1 MTTLSRH
8 AGAEPAPWSP
18 VERLS
23 TLRQEMDRLWE
34 LTFPGR
40 NTTFF
45 SGWSPILDLFDSEDR
60 LIAKIEL
67 PGLKRE
73 NIDIA
78 YQEGV
83 LHVTGE
89 RKPEDPGSKETQPYR
104 TERFTGRF
112 QRSITL
118 PVPIQVEKIQAT
130 YQDGIL
136 TVSMPKSEEA
146 KPHKIEVSIG
156 KTS

>member
-1 MTTLSRH
+1 MTTVSRYTNI
-8 AGAEPAPWSP
+8 EPSAWSP

-23 TLRQEMDRLWE
+23 SLRQEMDRLWE

-40 NTTFF
+40 STTFF
-45 SGWSPILDLFDSEDR
+45 SGWSPALDLFDAEDK

-67 PGLKRE
+67 PGMKRE
-73 NIDIA
+73 EIDLS

-89 RKPEDPGSKETQPYR
+89 RKPDQALPKEIEPYR
-104 TERFTGRF
+104 SERFTGKF

-118 PVPIQVEKIQAT
+118 PTPIQPDKIQAS
-130 YQDGIL
+130 YQDGVL
-136 TVSMPKSEEA
+136 TVTLPKSEEA
-146 KPHKIEVSIG
+146 RPHKVEVSVA
-156 KTS
+156 